1 MKIFLL
7 LYFCFFYTL
16 NLAAQLGVTSVEVH
30 ITPDIGQLA
39 SIDIGEN
46 IIKSKSFIHTR
57 AVYCDDDIQYKKNGK
72 IKSLKV
78 TNDYVF
84 DDASPKGN
92 GALDKYCFMYLC
104 VCVDPKSNQ
113 VITVESK
120 SMVFLNQSDNPIVSE
135 KPIFLKEKEVTQ
147 TPIEI
152 ADFNQEFIY
161 SGKVGNIVK
170 FSYREFYKNL
180 ARQAF
185 TQDVQ
190 YDLSEGNIIGFKGA
204 KFEIIN
210 ASNFKLDYKI
220 LSPFK

>member
-1 MKIFLL
+1 MSKDFVFI
-7 LYFCFFYTL
+7 
-16 NLAAQLGVTSVEVH
+16 GVT
-30 ITPDIGQLA
+30 PKLK
-39 SIDIGEN
+39 GE
-46 IIKSKSFIHTR
+46 
-57 AVYCDDDIQYKKNGK
+57 
-72 IKSLKV
+72 
-78 TNDYVF
+78 
-84 DDASPKGN
+84 
-92 GALDKYCFMYLC
+92 LDKYCNTITDLC
-104 VCVDPKSNQ
+104 ICIDPQTNQ
-113 VITVESK
+113 ILAIEEATSQGIKNVSK
-120 SMVFLNQSDNPIVSE
+120 YEIVSE
-135 KPIFLKEKEVTQ
+135 KPIFLKARVVSQ
-147 TPIEI
+147 TPIPTEI